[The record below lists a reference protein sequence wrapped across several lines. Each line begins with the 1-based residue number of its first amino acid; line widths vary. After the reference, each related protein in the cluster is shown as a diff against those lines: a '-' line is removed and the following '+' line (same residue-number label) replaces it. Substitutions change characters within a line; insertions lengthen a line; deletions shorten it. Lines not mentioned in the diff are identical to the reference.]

1 MYWKLNRIQYPI
13 YNLGP
18 DKRIGIWVQGCS
30 IQCSGCVSQSLWTS
44 EQGRDIFI
52 PELVQFIIDT
62 GQDYAG
68 ITISGGEP
76 FDQYSPLIA
85 FSALIKQKTELTI
98 FCFTGYY
105 LEELRLKYPDQLFLK
120 YLDYLLD
127 GRYVADFHEDE
138 NVRGSANQTLYQI
151 VNGQPQKL
159 EHFFKSNKW
168 SVQVNEKNQIFMA
181 GIPKKDDLE
190 KITNDLKNSGIN
202 VRFE

>member
-18 DKRIGIWVQGCS
+18 GKRIGIWVQGCS
-30 IQCSGCVSQSLWTS
+30 IRCPGCVSQTLWTS
-44 EQGRDIFI
+44 ERGQNIFV
-52 PELVQFIIDT
+52 PELVQFLLDLPD
-62 GQDYAG
+62 DYAG
-68 ITISGGEP
+68 VTVSGGEP
-76 FDQYSPLIA
+76 FDQYAPLIA
-85 FSALIKQKTELTI
+85 FAALLKRKTDLTI

-105 LEELRLKYPDQLFLK
+105 LEELRVKYPDQLFLR

-127 GRYVADFHEDE
+127 GRYNATQHENE

-159 EHFFKSNKW
+159 DTFFKTDKW
-168 SVQVNEKNQIFMA
+168 SIQVNENNQIFMA
-181 GIPKKDDLE
+181 GIPKKGDLE
-190 KITNDLKNSGIN
+190 KLTTDLQNSGII